1 MDGVVFCENPPKFSA
16 RAVLRQNAL
25 ISATFYGI
33 LYVYLYIFSKGLIG
47 MTKKLL
53 SIVLALVMTFGCVSV
68 AANAVNGF
76 VPTIVVPGVF
86 QSETF
91 VYDENGNV
99 MTDSSGN
106 PLEGPFFLPA
116 TGDIVKDALQTALVP
131 LANMLATQDEK
142 DTAAAEAVADVLSR
156 TLMGKNQC
164 DEYGH
169 FIYDVRATKYYASF
183 DKLSEHDQGWILDN
197 LPLNVALDIAGGEN
211 LYVFSYAS
219 LGNMIDTAR
228 ELYDFIQFV
237 KADSGADKVNLAP
250 VSQGGSITNALM
262 QIYNEEGRSM
272 AEDLNRMVFV
282 IPALD
287 GTLILGDI
295 YANGFLDDSYEVYNT
310 MLPALIGEDNP
321 VSYLVNLIL
330 HIMPEA
336 DVNQILD
343 SAVDKL
349 LNDSL
354 GYSTLM
360 WGLVPSGSYPIAR
373 AKYLLDDSKT
383 HILEQTDWF
392 YQAQLDSDANILKA
406 VDDGVKV
413 FDIVDYNVPLY
424 ELCDSYDDVQA
435 DGIIHT
441 DSTSMGAFSLG
452 VDKELPA
459 DYKSAVNN
467 CHNPKHNHKDPHNIM
482 DPCTGLLPDTTFYF
496 YNQSH
501 AATGSN
507 DVLMKLASEL
517 LTDEN
522 FTDVFTYPDRFPQ
535 FNGGRNGRRLLNT
548 LNALKALDQSKM
560 DEATK
565 KDVNDAIAQGQAV
578 YDSTVV
584 HQEEVEAAMAHMEE
598 AKAKAENGGTL
609 PEEKE
614 ESNFFTLILKF
625 LSSLYYWLWGGKG
638 IGEVIGWPEIYGEIQ
653 AKDAI
658 TQTVTP

>member
-1 MDGVVFCENPPKFSA
+1 
-16 RAVLRQNAL
+16 
-25 ISATFYGI
+25 
-33 LYVYLYIFSKGLIG
+33 

-76 VPTIVVPGVF
+76 TPTIVVPGVF

-91 VYDENGNV
+91 VYDADGNK
-99 MTDSSGN
+99 MTDSSGKV
-106 PLEGPFFLPA
+106 LEGPFFLPA
-116 TGDIVKDALQTALVP
+116 TTDIVKDALQNALVP
-131 LANMLATQDEK
+131 LTNMLATQDEK
-142 DTAAAEAVADVLSR
+142 DTAAADAVADVLSR
-156 TLMGKNQC
+156 TLMDKNQC

-169 FIYDVRATKYYASF
+169 FIHDVRATKYYASF
-183 DKLSEHDQGWILDN
+183 DKLTQHDQDWILDN

-237 KADSGADKVNLAP
+237 KTDSGSDKVNLAP
-250 VSQGGSITNALM
+250 VSQGGSIANALM
-262 QIYNEEGRSM
+262 QIYKEEGRSM
-272 AEDLNRMVFV
+272 AEDLNRIVFV

-295 YANGFLDDSYEVYNT
+295 YDYGFLDDAYELYNT
-310 MLPALIGEDNP
+310 MLPALIGIDNP

-330 HIMPEA
+330 RIMPEA
-336 DVNQILD
+336 DVNRILD
-343 SAVDKL
+343 AAVDKL

-360 WGLVPSGSYPIAR
+360 WGLVPSGSYPAAR
-373 AKYLLDDSKT
+373 TKYLLNDSKT
-383 HILEQTDWF
+383 HILEQTDWY

-452 VDKELPA
+452 VNKELPA
-459 DYKSAVNN
+459 DYKPAVNN
-467 CHNPKHNHKDPHNIM
+467 CHNPNHNHKDPHNIM

-496 YNQSH
+496 YNQAHES
-501 AATGSN
+501 TGSN

-522 FTDVFTYPDRFPQ
+522 FTDVFSYPDRFPQ
-535 FNGGRNGRRLLNT
+535 FNEGRNGRRLLNT
-548 LNALKALDQSKM
+548 LNSLKALDQSTM
-560 DEATK
+560 DEATRR
-565 KDVNDAIAQGQAV
+565 DVNDAIAQGQAV
-578 YDSTVV
+578 YDNTVV
-584 HQEEVEAAMAHMEE
+584 HQEEVEAAIAHMEE
-598 AKAKAENGGTL
+598 AKAKAENGGTV
-609 PEEKE
+609 PETKK
-614 ESNFFTLILKF
+614 ESNVFTIVLKF
-625 LSSLYYWLWGGKG
+625 LSFLYYWLWGGKG

-653 AKDAI
+653 AKDA
-658 TQTVTP
+658 VTKF